1 MRPRVYRMARRC
13 VIRCNR
19 DLRMT
24 GTINWQRAQRYMS
37 YNGRIVQADSA
48 NVKKRYNIRAIRK
61 IGGHAIA
68 WHDRKETINNG
79 CKDASGGEAS

>member
-1 MRPRVYRMARRC
+1 
-13 VIRCNR
+13 
-19 DLRMT
+19 
-24 GTINWQRAQRYMS
+24 MS

-79 CKDASGGEAS
+79 CKDASGGEAA